1 MTFRPDLPPIPT
13 QVSAVDRSDDLATSV
28 SGIGGTHRHSLILS
42 SSAPSV
48 ARSRVPSW
56 SLPAMR
62 VSAWFLPPPDRQPG
76 RFRADRLAGWVADV
90 PGSGLLR
97 LAL

>member
-1 MTFRPDLPPIPT
+1 MPTFSWLA
-13 QVSAVDRSDDLATSV
+13 AVDRSDDLATSV

-42 SSAPSV
+42 SSVPSV

-62 VSAWFLPPPDRQPG
+62 VRAWFLAPADRQPG
-76 RFRADRLAGWVADV
+76 HVCADRLAGWVADV
-90 PGSGLLR
+90 PGSGLLQ
-97 LAL
+97 LPL

>member
-1 MTFRPDLPPIPT
+1 MPTFSWLAT
-13 QVSAVDRSDDLATSV
+13 VDRSDDLASSV

-56 SLPAMR
+56 SSPAMR
-62 VSAWFLPPPDRQPG
+62 VRAWFLPPPDRQPG